1 MYKIRN
7 NQIFLTRGDSACI
20 ILTIEDDDGNEYTPS
35 ANDTIT
41 FTVKKSPYN
50 KKVLI
55 QHTFSNNELI
65 ISPEDTMNLE
75 YGDYVFDVE
84 LNNQGILVSTIVSP
98 NLFKLCEEVT
108 FSGNIVNDCTLH
120 KCLAMGK
127 NIDGKSTN
135 CSRCAQCLYGTLSVG
150 EGFIPDIY
158 MATDKDIH
166 DLFIGF

>member
-35 ANDTIT
+35 ANDIIT

-50 KKVLI
+50 KVLI

-108 FSGNIVNDCTLH
+108 FSENLVNDCTLH

-158 MATDKDIH
+158 IATDKDIH

>member
-35 ANDTIT
+35 ANDIIT

-55 QHTFSNNELI
+55 QHTFSNNKLF

-75 YGDYVFDVE
+75 S
-84 LNNQGILVSTIVSP
+84 LLILEIITLIWK
-98 NLFKLCEEVT
+98 NLRSL
-108 FSGNIVNDCTLH
+108 
-120 KCLAMGK
+120 
-127 NIDGKSTN
+127 
-135 CSRCAQCLYGTLSVG
+135 LSISMRRRYPIRWVLIWVLWKYSISSS
-150 EGFIPDIY
+150 E
-158 MATDKDIH
+158 T
-166 DLFIGF
+166 